1 MTVAATTQPR
11 ARAVRMVEIVDA
23 LSHDAGQQFTIDD
36 LVHRFK
42 GAPKR
47 IEKLCNKAVDNCNLR
62 TGRNVAGH
70 RVYWGI
76 TAAERERVERFG
88 NPTGDLVGYEAYV
101 RSHWLVAEC
110 VSWERRA

>member
-1 MTVAATTQPR
+1 MTVTQPK

-23 LSHDAGQQFTIDD
+23 LTTAAGQQFTIDD
-36 LVHRFK
+36 LVHRF
-42 GAPKR
+42 GSSPKR
-47 IEKLCNKAVDNCNLR
+47 IEKLCDKAVNNVHLR

-88 NPTGDLVGYEAYV
+88 NPTGDLVGYEAYLY
-101 RSHWLVAEC
+101 SHWHLAEC